1 MALPLF
7 AASFRMG
14 DLQYLRN
21 EYRKLPPAL
30 AKKHIRSALRKTV
43 EPFLPEFRA
52 KAPKKTGALK
62 KSPITKADF
71 DRVSGDWTARV
82 GYGRSKTKRG
92 HHAILVNDGTKQRKT
107 KAGKNT
113 GKMPAT
119 HFADSLL
126 ASVRSRGLNMLET
139 HMYAAL
145 ESAKRALPEYL
156 KHRRR

>member
-1 MALPLF
+1 
-7 AASFRMG
+7 MG

-43 EPFLPEFRA
+43 EPFLPEVRA
-52 KAPKKTGALK
+52 AAPVRTGRLK

-82 GYGRSKTKRG
+82 GFGRAKNKQG
-92 HHAILVNDGTKQRKT
+92 YHAILVNDGTKDRYHKRQSLL
-107 KAGKNT
+107 GKRHYT
-113 GKMPAT
+113 GKGPAT

-126 ASVRSRGLNMLET
+126 ASVLSRGMNMLET
-139 HMYAAL
+139 HLYAAL
-145 ESAKRALPEYL
+145 DKATNELPRYLANRKR
-156 KHRRR
+156 